1 MYPPKGEKQV
11 DRYPVP
17 LDELLR
23 LLVKYDGSDLHL
35 RTGETPVFRVHG
47 DLRRTN
53 FPPLQAEQ
61 LQGILYGIM
70 GPERIARFERDL
82 ECDLAYG
89 IEGLA
94 RFRVNV
100 FKERDAVGAVLRLI
114 PIRVKGIDELGLP
127 PVLKEVAM
135 LPRGLVLVTGPT
147 GSGKSTTLAAMINH
161 INERKPVHIITI
173 EDPIEFMH
181 TDKAAAV
188 NQREVEMDTHSFAEA
203 LRHVMRQNPDVILV
217 GEMRDNETM
226 QLAITAA
233 ETGHLVFS
241 TVHTTDAA
249 QTIDRI
255 VDVFEPERQEQIRM
269 QLAVTLQ
276 AVISMTLM
284 PRIDKVG
291 RVAAFEIMI
300 ATAAIRN
307 MVREA
312 KTHQLPGAIQTGA
325 EMGMQTLD
333 SHLLQ
338 FYRGGV
344 VSFEMALSKSSN
356 PAEFTARAG
365 GGKSV
370 EELIGAAPGE
380 V

>member
-1 MYPPKGEKQV
+1 MPETYPI
-11 DRYPVP
+11 P
-17 LDELLR
+17 LDDLLR
-23 LLVKYDGSDLHL
+23 LLVRNEGSDLHL
-35 RTGETPVFRVHG
+35 RAGEPPVFRVHG
-47 DLRRTN
+47 ELRRTN
-53 FPPLQAEQ
+53 FPKLRPEDIQR
-61 LQGILYGIM
+61 IFYPVM
-70 GPERIARFERDL
+70 GPDRVERFEKEL
-82 ECDLAYG
+82 ECDLAYQ
-89 IEGLA
+89 IRDLA

-100 FKERDAVGAVLRLI
+100 FKQQGSPGVVMRLI
-114 PIRVKGIDELGLP
+114 PIRVQTLDELGLP
-127 PVLKEVAM
+127 AVLREIAM

-147 GSGKSTTLAAMINH
+147 GSGKSTSLAAMVNH
-161 INERKPVHIITI
+161 INENKPVHIITI
-173 EDPIEFMH
+173 ENPIEFMH
-181 TDKAAAV
+181 QDKTAAV
-188 NQREVEMDTHSFAEA
+188 NQREVEMDTHSFAEG

-276 AVISMTLM
+276 AVISMTLL
-284 PRIDKVG
+284 PRVDRPG

-307 MVREA
+307 LIREQ
-312 KTHQLPGAIQTGA
+312 KTHQIPGSIQTGA
-325 EMGMQTLD
+325 ELGMQTLD
-333 SHLLQ
+333 NHLLQ
-338 FYRGGV
+338 LYRDGIVGY
-344 VSFEMALSKSSN
+344 EMALSKSSN
-356 PAEFTARAG
+356 PNEFAARAG
-365 GGKSV
+365 AGKRP
-370 EELIGAAPGE
+370 EELMSTAPGE

>member
-1 MYPPKGEKQV
+1 MSDKYPI
-11 DRYPVP
+11 P
-17 LDELLR
+17 LDDLLKLLLR
-23 LLVKYDGSDLHL
+23 NEGSDLHL
-35 RTGETPVFRVHG
+35 RAHEPPVFRIHG
-47 DLRRTN
+47 ELRRTN
-53 FPPLQAEQ
+53 FPPVTPQN
-61 LQGILYGIM
+61 IKDIVYPIM
-70 GPERIARFERDL
+70 GPDRIERYERDL
-82 ECDLAYG
+82 ECDLAYQ
-89 IEGLA
+89 IKRLA

-100 FKERDAVGAVLRLI
+100 FKQQNSPGVVMRLI
-114 PIRVKGIDELGLP
+114 PIRVQTLEELGLP
-127 PVLKEVAM
+127 TVLREIAM

-161 INERKPVHIITI
+161 INENKPVHIITI

-181 TDKAAAV
+181 QDKTAAV
-188 NQREVEMDTHSFAEA
+188 NQREVEMDTHSFAEG

-276 AVISMTLM
+276 AVISMTLL
-284 PRIDKVG
+284 PRVDRPG

-300 ATAAIRN
+300 ATPAIRN
-307 MVREA
+307 MIRER
-312 KTHQLPGAIQTGA
+312 KTHQLYGAIQTGA
-325 EMGMQTLD
+325 EIGMQTLD
-333 SHLLQ
+333 NHLLQ
-338 FYRGGV
+338 LYREGI

-356 PAEFTARAG
+356 PGEFAARAG
-365 GGKSV
+365 AGKRP
-370 EELIGAAPGE
+370 EELMSTAPGE

>member
-1 MYPPKGEKQV
+1 MS

-17 LDELLR
+17 LDDLLK
-23 LLVKYDGSDLHL
+23 LLVRHEGSDVHL
-35 RTGETPVFRVHG
+35 RAYEPPVFRIHG

-53 FPPLQAEQ
+53 FPVLQPEQ
-61 LQGILYGIM
+61 IKAIVYEIM
-70 GPERIARFERDL
+70 GPERIARYERDL
-82 ECDLAYG
+82 ECDLAYA
-89 IEGLA
+89 IKGLA

-100 FKERDAVGAVLRLI
+100 FMQQNSVGAVMRLI
-114 PIRVKGIDELGLP
+114 PIRVQTIDELGLP

-147 GSGKSTTLAAMINH
+147 GSGKSTTLAAVINH
-161 INERKPVHIITI
+161 INESKPVHIITI

-181 TDKAAAV
+181 ADKVAAV
-188 NQREVEMDTHSFAEA
+188 NQREVEMDTHTFADA

-269 QLAVTLQ
+269 QLSVTLQ

-284 PRIDKVG
+284 PRADRPG
-291 RVAAFEIMI
+291 RVPAFEIML
-300 ATAAIRN
+300 ATPAIRN
-307 MVREA
+307 LIRER
-312 KTHQLPGAIQTGA
+312 KTHQIYGTIQTGA
-325 EMGMQTLD
+325 ELGMQTLD
-333 SHLLQ
+333 NHLLDL
-338 FYRGGV
+338 YRNGI

-356 PAEFTARAG
+356 PNEFAARAG
-365 GGKSV
+365 GRQRS
-370 EELIGAAPGE
+370 EELMTAPPGE

>member
-1 MYPPKGEKQV
+1 MSEK
-11 DRYPVP
+11 YAIP
-17 LDELLR
+17 LDDLLR
-23 LLVKYDGSDLHL
+23 LLVRNEGSDLHM
-35 RTGETPVFRVHG
+35 RAHEAPIFRIHGE
-47 DLRRTN
+47 LRRTN
-53 FPPLQAEQ
+53 FPPLTPENIRA
-61 LQGILYGIM
+61 IVYPIM
-70 GPERIARFERDL
+70 GPDRIARYERDL
-82 ECDLAYG
+82 ECDLAYQ
-89 IEGLA
+89 IRGLA

-100 FKERDAVGAVLRLI
+100 FKQQDSPGFVMRLI
-114 PIRVKGIDELGLP
+114 PIRVQTLDELGLP
-127 PVLKEVAM
+127 QVLKEIAL

-147 GSGKSTTLAAMINH
+147 GSGKSTTLAAMVNH
-161 INERKPVHIITI
+161 INENKPVHIITI

-181 TDKAAAV
+181 GDKTAAL
-188 NQREVEMDTHSFAEA
+188 NQREVEMDTHSFAEG

-249 QTIDRI
+249 QTMDRI

-276 AVISMTLM
+276 AVISMTLL
-284 PRIDKVG
+284 PRVDRPG

-300 ATAAIRN
+300 ATPAIRN
-307 MVREA
+307 MIREQ
-312 KTHQLPGAIQTGA
+312 KTHQLYGAIQTGA

-333 SHLLQ
+333 NHLLDL
-338 FYRGGV
+338 YRSGI

-356 PAEFTARAG
+356 PSEFTARAG
-365 GGKSV
+365 AGRRP
-370 EELIGAAPGE
+370 EELMASAPGE

>member
-1 MYPPKGEKQV
+1 
-11 DRYPVP
+11 
-17 LDELLR
+17 LLK
-23 LLVKYDGSDLHL
+23 LLVRHEGSDVHL
-35 RTGETPVFRVHG
+35 RAYEPPVFRIHG

-53 FPPLQAEQ
+53 FPVLQPEQ
-61 LQGILYGIM
+61 IKAIVYEIM
-70 GPERIARFERDL
+70 GPERIARYERDL
-82 ECDLAYG
+82 ECDLAYA
-89 IEGLA
+89 IKGLA

-100 FKERDAVGAVLRLI
+100 FMQQKSVGAVMRLI
-114 PIRVKGIDELGLP
+114 PIRVQTIDELGLP

-147 GSGKSTTLAAMINH
+147 GSGKSTTLAAVINH
-161 INERKPVHIITI
+161 INESKPVHIITI

-181 TDKAAAV
+181 ADKVAAV
-188 NQREVEMDTHSFAEA
+188 NQREVEMDTHTFADA

-269 QLAVTLQ
+269 QLSVTLQ
-276 AVISMTLM
+276 AVVSMTLM
-284 PRIDKVG
+284 PRADRPG
-291 RVAAFEIMI
+291 RVPAFEIML
-300 ATAAIRN
+300 ATPAIRN
-307 MVREA
+307 LIRER
-312 KTHQLPGAIQTGA
+312 KTHQIYGTIQTGA
-325 EMGMQTLD
+325 ELGMQTLD
-333 SHLLQ
+333 NHLLDL
-338 FYRGGV
+338 YRNGI

-356 PAEFTARAG
+356 PNEFAARAG
-365 GGKSV
+365 GKQRS
-370 EELIGAAPGE
+370 EELMTAPPGE

>member
-1 MYPPKGEKQV
+1 MAEN
-11 DRYPVP
+11 YPVP
-17 LDELLR
+17 LDDLLK
-23 LLVKYDGSDLHL
+23 LLVRNEGSDLHL
-35 RTGETPVFRVHG
+35 RALEPPVFRIHG
-47 DLRRTN
+47 ELRRTN
-53 FPPLQAEQ
+53 FPPLLPEHIA
-61 LQGILYGIM
+61 GMLYPVL
-70 GPERIARFERDL
+70 GPDRVQRFERDL
-82 ECDLAYG
+82 ECDLAYQ
-89 IEGLA
+89 IKGLA

-100 FKERDAVGAVLRLI
+100 FKQQNSPGVVMRLI
-114 PIRVKGIDELGLP
+114 PIRIQTLDELGLP
-127 PVLKEVAM
+127 AVLKEIAM

-147 GSGKSTTLAAMINH
+147 GSGKSTSLAAMVNH
-161 INERKPVHIITI
+161 INENKPVHIITI

-181 TDKAAAV
+181 QDKTAAV
-188 NQREVEMDTHSFAEA
+188 NQREVEMDTHSFADA
-203 LRHVMRQNPDVILV
+203 LKHVMRQNPDVILV

-284 PRIDKVG
+284 PRIDRPG
-291 RVAAFEIMI
+291 RVAAFEIML
-300 ATAAIRN
+300 ATPAIRN
-307 MVREA
+307 LIREQ
-312 KTHQLPGAIQTGA
+312 KTHQIPGSIQTGA

-333 SHLLQ
+333 NHLLQ
-338 FYRGGV
+338 LYREGI

-356 PAEFTARAG
+356 PSEFAARAG
-365 GGKSV
+365 TGKKL
-370 EELIGAAPGE
+370 EELMSAAPGE
-380 V
+380 I

>member
-1 MYPPKGEKQV
+1 MADTYPI
-11 DRYPVP
+11 P
-17 LDELLR
+17 LDDLLK
-23 LLVKYDGSDLHL
+23 LLVEHEGSDLHV
-35 RTGETPVFRVHG
+35 RAGEPPVFRVHG

-53 FPPLQAEQ
+53 FPPFQPEQ
-61 LQGILYGIM
+61 IKNLVYSIM
-70 GPERIARFERDL
+70 GPERIARYERDL
-82 ECDLAYG
+82 ECDLAYALKG
-89 IEGLA
+89 TA

-100 FKERDAVGAVLRLI
+100 FKQQDCVGAVMRLI
-114 PIRVKGIDELGLP
+114 PIRVKTLDELGLP
-127 PVLKEVAM
+127 PVLKDISV

-147 GSGKSTTLAAMINH
+147 GSGKSTTLAAMVNH
-161 INERKPVHIITI
+161 INERQPLHIVTI

-181 TDKAAAV
+181 QDKVAAL
-188 NQREVEMDTHSFAEA
+188 NQREVDMDTKSFAEA

-255 VDVFEPERQEQIRM
+255 VDVFEPERQEQIRL
-269 QLAVTLQ
+269 QLSITLQ

-284 PRIDKVG
+284 PRIDQPG

-300 ATAAIRN
+300 ATPAIRN
-307 MVREA
+307 MVRER
-312 KTHQLPGAIQTGA
+312 KTHQLYGAIQTGA
-325 EMGMQTLD
+325 DLRMQTLD
-333 SHLLQ
+333 GHLLEL
-338 FYRGGV
+338 YRGGTI
-344 VSFEMALSKSSN
+344 SYEMALSKSSN
-356 PAEFTARAG
+356 PAEFAARAAAG
-365 GGKSV
+365 RPV
-370 EELIGAAPGE
+370 EELMTAAPGE

>member
-1 MYPPKGEKQV
+1 MS

-17 LDELLR
+17 LDDLLK
-23 LLVKYDGSDLHL
+23 LLVRHEGSDMHL
-35 RTGETPVFRVHG
+35 RAYEPPVFRIHG

-53 FPPLQAEQ
+53 FPVLQPEQ
-61 LQGILYGIM
+61 IKAIVYEIM
-70 GPERIARFERDL
+70 GPERIARYERDL
-82 ECDLAYG
+82 ECDLAYA
-89 IEGLA
+89 IKGLA

-100 FKERDAVGAVLRLI
+100 FRQQNSVGVVMRLI
-114 PIRVKGIDELGLP
+114 PIRVQTIDELGLP

-147 GSGKSTTLAAMINH
+147 GSGKSTTLAAVINH
-161 INERKPVHIITI
+161 INESKPVHIITI

-181 TDKAAAV
+181 SDKVAAL
-188 NQREVEMDTHSFAEA
+188 NQREVEMDTRTFADA

-284 PRIDKVG
+284 PRADRPG
-291 RVAAFEIMI
+291 RVPAFEVML
-300 ATAAIRN
+300 ATPAIRN
-307 MVREA
+307 LIRER
-312 KTHQLPGAIQTGA
+312 KTHQIYGMIQTGA
-325 EMGMQTLD
+325 ELGMQTLD
-333 SHLLQ
+333 NHLLDL
-338 FYRGGV
+338 YRNGI

-356 PAEFTARAG
+356 PSEFAARVG
-365 GGKSV
+365 GGQRS
-370 EELIGAAPGE
+370 EELMTAPPGE

>member
-1 MYPPKGEKQV
+1 MS

-17 LDELLR
+17 LDDMLK
-23 LLVKYDGSDLHL
+23 LLVRNEGSDLHM
-35 RTGETPVFRVHG
+35 RAYEPPIFRIHG

-53 FPPLQAEQ
+53 LPVLQPHHIKIIVYE
-61 LQGILYGIM
+61 IM
-70 GPERIARFERDL
+70 GPERIARYERDL
-82 ECDLAYG
+82 ECDLAYA
-89 IEGLA
+89 IKGLA

-100 FKERDAVGAVLRLI
+100 FKQQDAVGAVMRLI
-114 PIRVKGIDELGLP
+114 PIRVQSIDELGLP
-127 PVLKEVAM
+127 PILKDIAL

-147 GSGKSTTLAAMINH
+147 GSGKSTTLAATINH
-161 INERKPVHIITI
+161 INENRPVHIITI

-181 TDKAAAV
+181 FDKVASV
-188 NQREVEMDTHSFAEA
+188 NQREVEMDTHTFAHG
-203 LRHVMRQNPDVILV
+203 LHHVMRQNPDVILV

-255 VDVFEPERQEQIRM
+255 VDVFEPARQEQIRM
-269 QLAVTLQ
+269 QLAITLQ

-284 PRIDKVG
+284 PRADRPG
-291 RVAAFEIMI
+291 RVPAFEIML
-300 ATAAIRN
+300 ASQAIRN
-307 MVREA
+307 LIRER
-312 KTHQLPGAIQTGA
+312 KTHQIYAMIQTGA
-325 EMGMQTLD
+325 ELGMQTLD
-333 SHLLQ
+333 NHLLQ
-338 FYRGGV
+338 LYRDGI

-356 PAEFTARAG
+356 PSEFSARAG
-365 GGKSV
+365 AGKPA
-370 EELIGAAPGE
+370 EELMATEPGK

>member
-1 MYPPKGEKQV
+1 MSAQYPI
-11 DRYPVP
+11 P
-17 LDELLR
+17 LDDLLR
-23 LLVKYDGSDLHL
+23 LLVRSEGSDLHV
-35 RTGETPVFRVHG
+35 RSHEPPVFRVHG

-53 FPPLQAEQ
+53 FPPFTPETIKNL
-61 LQGILYGIM
+61 IYPIM
-70 GPERIARFERDL
+70 GPDRVAKFERDL
-82 ECDLAYG
+82 ECDLAYQMK
-89 IEGLA
+89 GLA

-100 FKERDAVGAVLRLI
+100 FKQQDSPGVVMRLI
-114 PIRVKGIDELGLP
+114 PIRVQTLDELGLP
-127 PVLKEVAM
+127 EVLREVAM

-147 GSGKSTTLAAMINH
+147 GSGKSTSLAAMVNH
-161 INERKPVHIITI
+161 INENKPVHIITI

-181 TDKAAAV
+181 QDKVAAV
-188 NQREVEMDTHSFAEA
+188 NQREVEMDTHSFADA
-203 LRHVMRQNPDVILV
+203 LKHVMRQNPDVILV

-276 AVISMTLM
+276 AVISMTLL
-284 PRIDKVG
+284 PRADRPG

-300 ATAAIRN
+300 ATPAIRN
-307 MVREA
+307 LVREQ
-312 KTHQLPGAIQTGA
+312 KTHQIPGSIQTGA
-325 EMGMQTLD
+325 ELGMQTLD
-333 SHLLQ
+333 NHLLQ
-338 FYRGGV
+338 LYRDGI

-356 PAEFTARAG
+356 PSEFTARAG
-365 GGKSV
+365 GGRKP
-370 EELIGAAPGE
+370 EDLMATAPGD

>member
-1 MYPPKGEKQV
+1 ME
-11 DRYPVP
+11 RYPVP

-23 LLVKYDGSDLHL
+23 LLVKHEGSDLHL
-35 RTGETPVFRVHG
+35 RARETPVFRVNG
-47 DLRRTN
+47 DLHRTT
-53 FPPLQAEQ
+53 FPPITAEPLQAM
-61 LQGILYGIM
+61 LYEIM

-89 IEGLA
+89 IKGLA

-100 FKERDAVGAVLRLI
+100 FQEQNGIGAVMRLI
-114 PIRVKGIDELGLP
+114 PIRVKSIDELNLP
-127 PVLKEVAM
+127 PVLKEISL

-147 GSGKSTTLAAMINH
+147 GSGKSTSLAAMVNH
-161 INERKPVHIITI
+161 INENKPVNIITI

-181 TDKAAAV
+181 LDKTAVV
-188 NQREVEMDTHSFAEA
+188 NQREVEMDTHSFAEG

-276 AVISMTLM
+276 AVVSMTLM
-284 PRIDKVG
+284 PRLDRVG

-307 MVREA
+307 MIREH
-312 KTHQLPGAIQTGA
+312 KSHQIPGTIQTGA
-325 EMGMQTLD
+325 DLGMQTLD
-333 SHLLQ
+333 NHLLEL
-338 FYRGGV
+338 YRGGV
-344 VSFEMALSKSSN
+344 ISFEMGLSKTSN
-356 PAEFTARAG
+356 PSEFTARAG
-365 GGKSV
+365 GGRKA
-370 EELIGAAPGE
+370 EELMSAAPGE

>member
-1 MYPPKGEKQV
+1 MSQQYAI
-11 DRYPVP
+11 P
-17 LDELLR
+17 LDDLLR
-23 LLVKYDGSDLHL
+23 LLVRSEGSDLHM
-35 RTGETPVFRVHG
+35 RAHEPPVFRIHG

-53 FPPLQAEQ
+53 FPALTPEDIK
-61 LQGILYGIM
+61 GIIYPIM
-70 GPERIARFERDL
+70 GPDRIARYERDL
-82 ECDLAYG
+82 ECDLAYQ
-89 IEGLA
+89 IKGLA

-100 FKERDAVGAVLRLI
+100 FKQQNSPGAVMRLI
-114 PIRVKGIDELGLP
+114 PIRVQTLDELGLP
-127 PVLKEVAM
+127 GVLKEVAM

-147 GSGKSTTLAAMINH
+147 GSGKSTTLAAMVNH
-161 INERKPVHIITI
+161 INENKPVHIITI

-181 TDKAAAV
+181 QDKTAAL

-203 LRHVMRQNPDVILV
+203 LKHVMRQNPDVILV

-276 AVISMTLM
+276 AVISMTLL
-284 PRIDKVG
+284 PRVDRAG

-300 ATAAIRN
+300 ATPAIRN
-307 MVREA
+307 IIREQ

-325 EMGMQTLD
+325 ELGMQTLD
-333 SHLLQ
+333 SHLLEL
-338 FYRGGV
+338 YRSGV

-356 PAEFTARAG
+356 PNEFTARVGTGRRA
-365 GGKSV
+365 
-370 EELIGAAPGE
+370 EELIAAAPGE
-380 V
+380 A

>member
-1 MYPPKGEKQV
+1 MPQTYA
-11 DRYPVP
+11 VP
-17 LDELLR
+17 LDDLLK
-23 LLVKYDGSDLHL
+23 LLVRNEGSDLHM
-35 RTGETPVFRVHG
+35 RAGEPPVFRVHG

-53 FPPLQAEQ
+53 FPVLKPEDIQNT
-61 LQGILYGIM
+61 IYSIM
-70 GPERIARFERDL
+70 GPDRIARFEREL
-82 ECDLAYG
+82 ECDLAYQ
-89 IEGLA
+89 IRGLA

-100 FKERDAVGAVLRLI
+100 FKQQNSPGVVMRLI
-114 PIRVKGIDELGLP
+114 PIRVQTLDELGLP
-127 PVLKEVAM
+127 SVLREVAM

-161 INERKPVHIITI
+161 INENKPVHIITI

-181 TDKAAAV
+181 TDKTAAV
-188 NQREVEMDTHSFAEA
+188 NQREVDMDTHTFADA
-203 LRHVMRQNPDVILV
+203 LKHVMRQNPDVILV

-276 AVISMTLM
+276 AVISMTLL
-284 PRIDKVG
+284 PRVDRPG
-291 RVAAFEIMI
+291 RIAAFEIMI
-300 ATAAIRN
+300 ATPAIRN
-307 MVREA
+307 MIREQ
-312 KTHQLPGAIQTGA
+312 KTHQLYGAIQTGA
-325 EMGMQTLD
+325 ELGMQTLD
-333 SHLLQ
+333 NHLLDL
-338 FYRGGV
+338 YRNGI

-356 PAEFTARAG
+356 PGEFTARASAG
-365 GGKSV
+365 RRP
-370 EELIGAAPGE
+370 EELIASAPGE
-380 V
+380 L

>member
-1 MYPPKGEKQV
+1 MSEK
-11 DRYPVP
+11 YAIP
-17 LDELLR
+17 LDDLLR
-23 LLVKYDGSDLHL
+23 LLVRNEGSDLHM
-35 RTGETPVFRVHG
+35 RAHEAPIFRIHGE
-47 DLRRTN
+47 LRRTN
-53 FPPLQAEQ
+53 FPPLTPES
-61 LQGILYGIM
+61 IRDIVYPIM
-70 GPERIARFERDL
+70 GPDRIARYERDL
-82 ECDLAYG
+82 ECDLAYQ
-89 IEGLA
+89 IKGLA

-100 FKERDAVGAVLRLI
+100 FKQQDSPGFVMRLI
-114 PIRVKGIDELGLP
+114 PIRVQTLDELGLP
-127 PVLKEVAM
+127 QVLKEVAM

-147 GSGKSTTLAAMINH
+147 GSGKSTTLAAMVNH
-161 INERKPVHIITI
+161 INESKPVHIITI

-181 TDKAAAV
+181 GDKVAAL
-188 NQREVEMDTHSFAEA
+188 NQREVEMDTHSFAEG

-276 AVISMTLM
+276 AVISMTLL
-284 PRIDKVG
+284 PRVDRPG

-300 ATAAIRN
+300 ATPAIRN
-307 MVREA
+307 MIREQ
-312 KTHQLPGAIQTGA
+312 KTHQLYGALQTGA

-333 SHLLQ
+333 NHLLEL
-338 FYRGGV
+338 YRSGIV
-344 VSFEMALSKSSN
+344 TFEMALSKSSN
-356 PAEFTARAG
+356 PSEFTARAG
-365 GGKSV
+365 AGRKP
-370 EELIGAAPGE
+370 EELIASAPGE

>member
-1 MYPPKGEKQV
+1 MAEPYPI
-11 DRYPVP
+11 P
-17 LDELLR
+17 LDDLLR
-23 LLVKYDGSDLHL
+23 LLVRHVGSDLHL
-35 RTGETPVFRVHG
+35 RAYEPPIFRIHG

-53 FPPLQAEQ
+53 FPPFQPEH
-61 LQGILYGIM
+61 IRDIMYSIM

-82 ECDLAYG
+82 ECDLAYA
-89 IEGLA
+89 IKGLA

-100 FKERDAVGAVLRLI
+100 FQQQGCVGAVMRLI
-114 PIRVKGIDELGLP
+114 PIRVQSIDELGLP
-127 PVLKEVAM
+127 PVLKDIAT

-161 INERKPVHIITI
+161 INERSPLHIITI

-181 TDKAAAV
+181 TDKVAAV
-188 NQREVEMDTHSFAEA
+188 NQREVEMDTRSFADA

-276 AVISMTLM
+276 AVISMTLL
-284 PRIDKVG
+284 PRSDRPG
-291 RVAAFEIMI
+291 RVPAFEIML
-300 ATAAIRN
+300 ATPAIRN
-307 MVREA
+307 MIRER
-312 KTHQLPGAIQTGA
+312 KTHQIYGAIQTGA
-325 EMGMQTLD
+325 DMGMQTLD
-333 SHLLQ
+333 NHLLEL
-338 FYRGGV
+338 YRSGL

-356 PAEFTARAG
+356 PGEFAARAG
-365 GGKSV
+365 VSGRA
-370 EELIGAAPGE
+370 EELMSAAPGE

>member
-1 MYPPKGEKQV
+1 MSEQYPI
-11 DRYPVP
+11 P
-17 LDELLR
+17 LDDLLK
-23 LLVKYDGSDLHL
+23 LLVRNEGSDLHL
-35 RTGETPVFRVHG
+35 RANEPPVFRIHG

-53 FPPLQAEQ
+53 FPRLEPRCIQTIMYE
-61 LQGILYGIM
+61 IM
-70 GPERIARFERDL
+70 GPERIQRYERDL
-82 ECDLAYG
+82 ECDLAYQ
-89 IEGLA
+89 IKGLA

-100 FKERDAVGAVLRLI
+100 FKQQDNVGAVMRLI
-114 PIRVKGIDELGLP
+114 PIRVQSIDELGLP
-127 PVLKEVAM
+127 PVLKDVAS

-161 INERKPVHIITI
+161 INESSPVHIITI

-181 TDKAAAV
+181 SDKVAAL
-188 NQREVEMDTHSFAEA
+188 NQREVEMDTRTFADA

-284 PRIDKVG
+284 PRADRPG
-291 RVAAFEIMI
+291 RVPAFEIMI
-300 ATAAIRN
+300 ATPAIRN
-307 MVREA
+307 LIRER
-312 KTHQLPGAIQTGA
+312 KTHQIYSTIQTSVDL
-325 EMGMQTLD
+325 GMQTLD
-333 SHLLQ
+333 NHLLDL
-338 FYRGGV
+338 YRKGV
-344 VSFEMALSKSSN
+344 ITFEMALSKSSN
-356 PAEFTARAG
+356 PSEFSARAAAG
-365 GGKSV
+365 RKP
-370 EELIGAAPGE
+370 EELMSAAPGE

>member
-1 MYPPKGEKQV
+1 ME
-11 DRYPVP
+11 RYPVP

-23 LLVKYDGSDLHL
+23 LLVKNEGSDLHL
-35 RTGETPVFRVHG
+35 RARETPVFRVHG
-47 DLRRTN
+47 ELHRTN
-53 FPPLQAEQ
+53 LPVFASDQ
-61 LQGILYGIM
+61 LQQLLYSIM
-70 GPERIARFERDL
+70 GTERIERFERDL

-100 FKERDAVGAVLRLI
+100 FREQNSIGAVMRLI
-114 PIRVKGIDELGLP
+114 PLRVKTIDELGLP
-127 PVLKEVAM
+127 PVLKEIAL

-147 GSGKSTTLAAMINH
+147 GSGKSTSLAAMINH
-161 INERKPVHIITI
+161 INELKPVHIITI
-173 EDPIEFMH
+173 EDPIEFVH
-181 TDKAAAV
+181 TDKTAAV
-188 NQREVEMDTHSFAEA
+188 NQREVEMDTHTFADG
-203 LRHVMRQNPDVILV
+203 LRHIMRQNPDVILV

-291 RVAAFEIMI
+291 RIAAFEIMV
-300 ATAAIRN
+300 ATSAIRN
-307 MVREA
+307 MVREQ
-312 KTHQLPGAIQTGA
+312 KTHQIPSAIQTGA
-325 EMGMQTLD
+325 DLGMQTLD
-333 SHLLQ
+333 SHLLRL
-338 FYRGGV
+338 YREKV
-344 VSFEMALSKSSN
+344 ISFEMALSKTSN
-356 PAEFTARAG
+356 PNEFVARAG
-365 GGKSV
+365 HGKSA
-370 EELIGAAPGE
+370 EELMTAAPGE
-380 V
+380 L

>member
-1 MYPPKGEKQV
+1 MP
-11 DRYPVP
+11 DRYPIP
-17 LDELLR
+17 LDDLLK
-23 LLVKYDGSDLHL
+23 LLVRHEGSDLHI
-35 RTGETPVFRVHG
+35 RAGESPVFRIHG

-53 FPPLQAEQ
+53 FPVWSSEQ
-61 LQGILYGIM
+61 IRAMLYEIM
-70 GPERIARFERDL
+70 GPDRIARYERDL
-82 ECDLAYG
+82 ECDLAYS
-89 IEGLA
+89 IKGLA

-100 FKERDAVGAVLRLI
+100 FRQQNAIGCVMRLI
-114 PIRVKGIDELGLP
+114 PIRVQTLDELGLP
-127 PVLKEVAM
+127 AVLRETAM

-147 GSGKSTTLAAMINH
+147 GSGKSTTLAAMVNH
-161 INERKPVHIITI
+161 INENKPVHIITI

-181 TDKAAAV
+181 VDKVAAV
-188 NQREVEMDTHSFAEA
+188 NQREVEMDTHSFADA
-203 LRHVMRQNPDVILV
+203 LKHVMRQNPDVILV

-276 AVISMTLM
+276 AVISMTLL
-284 PRIDKVG
+284 PRFDRPG
-291 RVAAFEIMI
+291 RVPAFEIMI
-300 ATAAIRN
+300 ATPAIRN
-307 MVREA
+307 LIRER
-312 KTHQLPGAIQTGA
+312 KTHQMYSAIQTGA
-325 EMGMQTLD
+325 ELGMQTLD
-333 SHLLQ
+333 NHLLEL
-338 FYRGGV
+338 YRNGI

-356 PAEFTARAG
+356 PAEFSARAG
-365 GGKSV
+365 AGRRP
-370 EELIGAAPGE
+370 EELIAAAPGE

>member
-1 MYPPKGEKQV
+1 MSN
-11 DRYPVP
+11 RYPIP
-17 LDELLR
+17 LDDLLK
-23 LLVKYDGSDLHL
+23 LLVQHEGSDLHL
-35 RTGETPVFRVHG
+35 RAYEPPIFRVHG

-53 FPPLQAEQ
+53 FPPFQPEQ
-61 LQGILYGIM
+61 LRQIVYGIM
-70 GPERIARFERDL
+70 GPDRIARYEENL
-82 ECDLAYG
+82 ECDLAYS
-89 IEGLA
+89 IKGLA

-100 FKERDAVGAVLRLI
+100 FKQQDCVGAVMRLI
-114 PIRVKGIDELGLP
+114 PIRVKTLDELGLP
-127 PVLKEVAM
+127 PVLKDIAM

-161 INERKPVHIITI
+161 INERKPLHIVTI

-181 TDKAAAV
+181 QDRVAAL
-188 NQREVEMDTHSFAEA
+188 NQREVDMDTKSFADA

-255 VDVFEPERQEQIRM
+255 VDVFEPERQEQIRL
-269 QLAVTLQ
+269 QLSITLQ

-284 PRIDKVG
+284 PKVDRTG

-300 ATAAIRN
+300 ATPAIRN
-307 MVREA
+307 MVRER
-312 KTHQLPGAIQTGA
+312 KTHQLYGAIQTGA
-325 EMGMQTLD
+325 ELGMQTLD
-333 SHLLQ
+333 GHLLEL
-338 FYRGGV
+338 YRGGV
-344 VSFEMALSKSSN
+344 VSYEMALSKSSS
-356 PAEFTARAG
+356 PAEFAARAAAG
-365 GGKSV
+365 RPV
-370 EELIGAAPGE
+370 EELISAAPGE

>member
-1 MYPPKGEKQV
+1 MTVMAE
-11 DRYPVP
+11 RYPIP
-17 LDELLR
+17 LDDMLR
-23 LLVKYDGSDLHL
+23 LLVRHEGSDLHL
-35 RTGETPVFRVHG
+35 RAGEPPVFRIHG

-53 FPPLQAEQ
+53 FPVIKGEQ
-61 LQGILYGIM
+61 IKQIMYEIM
-70 GPERIARFERDL
+70 GPDRIARYERDL
-82 ECDLAYG
+82 ECDLAYQ
-89 IEGLA
+89 IKDLA

-100 FKERDAVGAVLRLI
+100 FRQQASVGAVMRLI
-114 PIRVKGIDELGLP
+114 PIRVQTLDELGLP
-127 PVLKEVAM
+127 PVLKEIAD

-147 GSGKSTTLAAMINH
+147 GSGKSTTLAAMVNH
-161 INERKPVHIITI
+161 INENKPVHIITI

-181 TDKAAAV
+181 GDKTAAL
-188 NQREVEMDTHSFAEA
+188 NQREVDMDTHSFAEG

-255 VDVFEPERQEQIRM
+255 VDVFEPARQEQIRM

-276 AVISMTLM
+276 AVISMTLL
-284 PRIDKVG
+284 PRSDRPG

-300 ATAAIRN
+300 ATSAIRN
-307 MVREA
+307 LIRER
-312 KTHQLPGAIQTGA
+312 KTHQIYGSIQTGA
-325 EMGMQTLD
+325 ELGMQTLD
-333 SHLLQ
+333 NHLLEL
-338 FYRGGV
+338 YRSGIV
-344 VSFEMALSKSSN
+344 TFEMALSKSSS
-356 PAEFTARAG
+356 PSEFSARAG
-365 GGKSV
+365 GGKRP
-370 EELIGAAPGE
+370 EELVSAAPGE

>member
-1 MYPPKGEKQV
+1 MS
-11 DRYPVP
+11 DRYAIP
-17 LDELLR
+17 LDDLLR
-23 LLVKYDGSDLHL
+23 LLVRHEGSDLHL
-35 RTGETPVFRVHG
+35 RADEPPVFRIHG

-53 FPPLQAEQ
+53 FPVLQAEQ
-61 LQGILYGIM
+61 IKLLMYEIM
-70 GPERIARFERDL
+70 GPERIARYEREL
-82 ECDLAYG
+82 ECDLAYA
-89 IEGLA
+89 IKGLA

-100 FKERDAVGAVLRLI
+100 FKQQASVGAVMRLI
-114 PIRVKGIDELGLP
+114 PIRVQSIDELGLP
-127 PVLKEVAM
+127 PILKDIAM

-147 GSGKSTTLAAMINH
+147 GSGKSTTLAAMVNH
-161 INERKPVHIITI
+161 INEQKPVHIITI

-181 TDKAAAV
+181 GDKTAAL
-188 NQREVEMDTHSFAEA
+188 NQREVEMDTHSFAEG

-284 PRIDKVG
+284 PRADRPG
-291 RVAAFEIMI
+291 RVPAFEIML
-300 ATAAIRN
+300 ATPAIRN
-307 MVREA
+307 LIRER
-312 KTHQLPGAIQTGA
+312 KTHQIYGMIQTGA
-325 EMGMQTLD
+325 ELGMQTLD
-333 SHLLQ
+333 NHLLEL
-338 FYRGGV
+338 YRSGIV
-344 VSFEMALSKSSN
+344 TFEMALSKSSS
-356 PAEFTARAG
+356 PSEFSARAG
-365 GGKSV
+365 AGQKA
-370 EELIGAAPGE
+370 EELITAPPGE